1 MLNLSAGAA
10 TRGRPRRLQLL
21 RSEWLSGCV
30 RCISSLA
37 ARPRVERTV
46 SVYVACIQCSSNPR
60 AGRNRIVSYR
70 GTQQAVTD
78 LDLGGALDGLFEG
91 ACHLDALGAG
101 GGRKTQSGQA
111 VRNSGGRGAA
121 AGRRKGTE
129 ISRLRDCRAVEQ
141 AGLRWA
147 ATEGRELQ
155 AVLLSDAAAA
165 GGPAKMTM
173 TMTMGRPVGIHG
185 RPSTT
190 KGAE

>member
-1 MLNLSAGAA
+1 MLQRAEDLADSSFSGVSGYQDVLDVF
-10 TRGRPRRLQLL
+10 RLWGRSLEWNGLLAMCRLHPVLIKPK
-21 RSEWLSGCV
+21 GG
-30 RCISSLA
+30 SL
-37 ARPRVERTV
+37 
-46 SVYVACIQCSSNPR
+46 
-60 AGRNRIVSYR
+60 SYR
-70 GTQQAVTD
+70 VVSRTQQAVTD

-91 ACHLDALGAG
+91 ACHLHALGAG

-111 VRNSGGRGAA
+111 VRKSGGRGAA